1 MLWRGMGIEGRARTI
16 TYASTRSRLP
26 NQHLRLHLF
35 DSTAG
40 HDQCAVASMSSQ
52 VSAEKLGDAILQSA
66 KHGAF
71 PQDDDV
77 ASASVPSTALPK
89 LLEVVGKAKEDT
101 KVDGCNHLPGA
112 N

>member
-1 MLWRGMGIEGRARTI
+1 
-16 TYASTRSRLP
+16 
-26 NQHLRLHLF
+26 
-35 DSTAG
+35 
-40 HDQCAVASMSSQ
+40 MSSQ
-52 VSAEKLGDAILQSA
+52 VSAEKLGDAILQSIE
-66 KHGAF
+66 HGAF

-101 KVDGCNHLPGA
+101 KVDRRNRSPSA

>member
-1 MLWRGMGIEGRARTI
+1 
-16 TYASTRSRLP
+16 
-26 NQHLRLHLF
+26 
-35 DSTAG
+35 
-40 HDQCAVASMSSQ
+40 MSSQ
-52 VSAEKLGDAILQSA
+52 VSAEKLGDAILQSIE
-66 KHGAF
+66 HGAF

-101 KVDGCNHLPGA
+101 KVGRRNRSPSA

>member
-1 MLWRGMGIEGRARTI
+1 
-16 TYASTRSRLP
+16 
-26 NQHLRLHLF
+26 
-35 DSTAG
+35 
-40 HDQCAVASMSSQ
+40 MSSQ
-52 VSAEKLGDAILQSA
+52 VSAEKLGYAILQSVE
-66 KHGAF
+66 HGAF

-101 KVDGCNHLPGA
+101 KVDRRNRSPSA